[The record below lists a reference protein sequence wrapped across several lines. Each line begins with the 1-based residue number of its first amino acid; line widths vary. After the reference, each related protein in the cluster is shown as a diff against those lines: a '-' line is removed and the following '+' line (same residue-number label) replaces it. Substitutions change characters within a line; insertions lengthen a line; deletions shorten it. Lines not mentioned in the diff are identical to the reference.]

1 VVGSPL
7 HGVVDFSGC
16 YLLRRLRGF
25 LVHFSFGLEEYEA
38 IFCAMIGLVVVKHIV
53 QRSECVWASATTTT
67 AIWCAASLIVLSE
80 SLIGGPRVSFLQRWP
95 KILLPILW
103 WPTTIKINA
112 MHQLGVAVLIVIVA
126 KGSWG
131 FILLSSFSLLLKLAE
146 MLDLQLAEFCKLFVE
161 LWHCFGPPP
170 D

>member
-38 IFCAMIGLVVVKHIV
+38 IFCAMIGLIVVKHIV
-53 QRSECVWASATTTT
+53 QRSECVWASAATTT

-80 SLIGGPRVSFLQRWP
+80 SLIGVLRFLSCRGVPKFFSQFSGGPQPSESMLC
-95 KILLPILW
+95 
-103 WPTTIKINA
+103 TS
-112 MHQLGVAVLIVIVA
+112 LG
-126 KGSWG
+126 
-131 FILLSSFSLLLKLAE
+131 
-146 MLDLQLAEFCKLFVE
+146 
-161 LWHCFGPPP
+161 
-170 D
+170 

>member
-1 VVGSPL
+1 
-7 HGVVDFSGC
+7 
-16 YLLRRLRGF
+16 
-25 LVHFSFGLEEYEA
+25 
-38 IFCAMIGLVVVKHIV
+38 
-53 QRSECVWASATTTT
+53 
-67 AIWCAASLIVLSE
+67 
-80 SLIGGPRVSFLQRWP
+80 
-95 KILLPILW
+95 
-103 WPTTIKINA
+103 
-112 MHQLGVAVLIVIVA
+112 MHQLGVAALIVIVA